1 MRKTNLMN
9 SVTRGLHRAGFT
21 VKKHSPEILLGVG
34 IVTGVATLVTACKAT
49 TKVSAVL
56 EKTKKTVDDIHYVLD
71 NQEEYGDQYTP
82 EDGKKD
88 LAIAY
93 VQTGYEFAKL
103 YAPAVILGVT
113 SLTCI
118 LASHN
123 IIHKRN
129 IALAAAY
136 ATVDNS
142 FKEYRNRVIDRFG
155 KELDR
160 ELKYN
165 IKAQEIEETVINE
178 DGTETV
184 VKKTVQTVH
193 PNDISEFARFFDET
207 CTAWDRNAEY
217 NLMFLKRTQDHFNDL
232 LRTRG
237 HVFLNEVYDALGMQ
251 RSTAGQ
257 IVGWVYDESNPDCDN
272 YIDFGIFDL
281 YNESKRHFVNGFEKS
296 ILLDFNVDGNIVN
309 LIN

>member
-1 MRKTNLMN
+1 MRKTELMN
-9 SVTRGLHRAGFT
+9 SMTRSLHKVGFK
-21 VKKHSPEILLGVG
+21 VKKYSPEILLGVG
-34 IVTGVATLVTACKAT
+34 IVAGVATLVTACKAT
-49 TKVSAVL
+49 TKAGAIL
-56 EKTKKTVDDIHYVLD
+56 EDTKKKVDDIHHVLD
-71 NQEEYGDQYTP
+71 NTEEYGDQYTP

-88 LAIAY
+88 LAITY
-93 VQTGYEFAKL
+93 VQTGYQFAKL
-103 YAPAVILGVT
+103 YAPTVILGVT

-142 FKEYRNRVIDRFG
+142 FKQYRNRVIDRFG

-165 IKAQEIEETVINE
+165 IKAQEVEETVVNE
-178 DGTETV
+178 DGTETT

-193 PNDISEFARFFDET
+193 PDDISEYARFFDET
-207 CTAWDRNAEY
+207 CTSWDRNAEY

-232 LRTRG
+232 LRIRG
-237 HVFLNEVYDALGMQ
+237 HVFLNEVYDALGIQ
-251 RSTAGQ
+251 RTTAGQ
-257 IVGWVYDESNPDCDN
+257 IVGWVYDENDPHSDN
-272 YIDFGIFDL
+272 YIDFGIYDL
-281 YNESKRHFVNGFEKS
+281 HNETKRHFVNGYEKS

-309 LIN
+309 LMN

>member
-1 MRKTNLMN
+1 MGKTELMN
-9 SVTRGLHRAGFT
+9 SMTRSLHKVGFK
-21 VKKHSPEILLGVG
+21 VKKYSPEILLGVG
-34 IVTGVATLVTACKAT
+34 IVAGVATLVTACKAT
-49 TKVSAVL
+49 TKAGAIL
-56 EKTKKTVDDIHYVLD
+56 EDTKKKVDDIHHVLD
-71 NQEEYGDQYTP
+71 NTEEYGDQYTP

-88 LAIAY
+88 LAITY
-93 VQTGYEFAKL
+93 VQTGYQFAKL
-103 YAPAVILGVT
+103 YAPTVILGVT

-142 FKEYRNRVIDRFG
+142 FKQYRNRVIDRFG

-165 IKAQEIEETVINE
+165 IKAQEVEETVVNE
-178 DGTETV
+178 DGTETT

-193 PNDISEFARFFDET
+193 PDDISEYARFFDET
-207 CTAWDRNAEY
+207 CTSWDRNAEY

-232 LRTRG
+232 LRIRG
-237 HVFLNEVYDALGMQ
+237 HVFLNEVYDALGIQ
-251 RSTAGQ
+251 RTTAGQ
-257 IVGWVYDESNPDCDN
+257 IVGWVYDENDPHSDN
-272 YIDFGIFDL
+272 YIDFGIYDL
-281 YNESKRHFVNGFEKS
+281 HNETKRHFVNGYEKS

-309 LIN
+309 LMN

>member
-1 MRKTNLMN
+1 MRKTELMN
-9 SVTRGLHRAGFT
+9 SMTRSLHKVGFK
-21 VKKHSPEILLGVG
+21 VKKYSPEILLGVG
-34 IVTGVATLVTACKAT
+34 IVAGVATLVTACKAT
-49 TKVSAVL
+49 TKAGAIL
-56 EKTKKTVDDIHYVLD
+56 EDTKKKVDDIHHVLD
-71 NQEEYGDQYTP
+71 NTEEYGDQYTP

-88 LAIAY
+88 LAITY
-93 VQTGYEFAKL
+93 VQTGYQFAKL
-103 YAPAVILGVT
+103 YAPTVILGVT

-142 FKEYRNRVIDRFG
+142 FKQYRNRVIDRFG

-165 IKAQEIEETVINE
+165 IKAQEVEETVVNE
-178 DGTETV
+178 NGTETT

-193 PNDISEFARFFDET
+193 PDDISEYARFFDET
-207 CTAWDRNAEY
+207 CTSWDRNAEY

-232 LRTRG
+232 LRIRG
-237 HVFLNEVYDALGMQ
+237 HVFLNEVYDALGIQ
-251 RSTAGQ
+251 RTTAGQ
-257 IVGWVYDESNPDCDN
+257 IVGWVYDENDPHSDN
-272 YIDFGIFDL
+272 YIDFGIYDL
-281 YNESKRHFVNGFEKS
+281 HNETKRHFVNGYEKS

-309 LIN
+309 LMN

>member
-1 MRKTNLMN
+1 MGKTEIMN
-9 SVTRGLHRAGFT
+9 SMTRGLHKVGFK
-21 VKKHSPEILLGVG
+21 VKKYSPEILLGVG

-49 TKVSAVL
+49 TKASAIL
-56 EKTKKTVDDIHYVLD
+56 ADTKKKVDDIHHVLE
-71 NQEEYGDQYTP
+71 NTEEYGDQYTP

-88 LAIAY
+88 LAITY
-93 VQTGYEFAKL
+93 VQTGYQFAKL
-103 YAPAVILGVT
+103 YAPTIILGAA

-142 FKEYRNRVIDRFG
+142 FKQYRNRVIDRFG

-165 IKAQEIEETVINE
+165 IKAQEVEETIVNE
-178 DGTETV
+178 DGTETT

-193 PNDISEFARFFDET
+193 PDDISEYARFFDET
-207 CTAWDRNAEY
+207 CTSWDRNAEY
-217 NLMFLKRTQDHFNDL
+217 NLMFLKRTQDYFNDL

-237 HVFLNEVYDALGMQ
+237 HVFLNEVYDALGIQ
-251 RSTAGQ
+251 RTTAGQ
-257 IVGWVYDESNPDCDN
+257 IVGWVYDENDPHSDN
-272 YIDFGIFDL
+272 YIDFGIYDL
-281 YNESKRHFVNGFEKS
+281 HNETKRHFVNGYEKS

-309 LIN
+309 LMN